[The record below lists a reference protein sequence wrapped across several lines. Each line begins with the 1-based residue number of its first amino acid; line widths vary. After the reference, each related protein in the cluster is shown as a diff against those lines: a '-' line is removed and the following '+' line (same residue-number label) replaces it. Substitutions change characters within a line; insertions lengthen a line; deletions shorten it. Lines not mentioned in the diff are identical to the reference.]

1 MSHAYTEDQLV
12 EQPAIGLFASL
23 GWQTTSA
30 MEETFGTTGTLGRE
44 TKGEV
49 VLVERLRGA
58 LTKLN
63 PDLPPEAIQTA
74 IDDLARDRSAMS
86 LEAIVAATGFCATYG
101 VDLVAM
107 EALPLGGMERL
118 SAIENAIDAM
128 ISPDDRRREFFGHD
142 KYVGI
147 LYRAVKP
154 DPAAVE
160 FSVRVAG
167 IATLAGAIRAKLCPN
182 PPDIATILQQI
193 GVVLDESITGLTIRE
208 EGPPAINLAKINFEA
223 LAAQFKESKHKNTDL
238 EVLKAAIAARLGK
251 MLRLNRTRTDF
262 TEKFE
267 ELIESY
273 NIGSR
278 NIEQLFEDLMKLSR
292 SLDAEQERHVRENL
306 SIEEQVIFDIL
317 TRPSPE
323 LSTAEREEVKK
334 VARELLG
341 RLKQLLVLNWRQKS
355 AARSTLK
362 LAIEDT
368 LDDGLPDAYSSEIYN
383 QKCSALFEHVYESY
397 PEQNTGV
404 YAEVG

>member
-160 FSVRVAG
+160 FSIRVAG

-404 YAEVG
+404 YAGVG

>member
-160 FSVRVAG
+160 FSIRVAG

-182 PPDIATILQQI
+182 PPDIVTILQQI

-273 NIGSR
+273 NSGSR

-404 YAEVG
+404 YAGVG

>member
-12 EQPAIGLFASL
+12 EQPAIGLFAAL
-23 GWQTTSA
+23 GWQTISA
-30 MEETFGTTGTLGRE
+30 MEETVGTAGTLGRE

-49 VLVERLRGA
+49 VLVERLRVA

-74 IDDLARDRSAMS
+74 IDELARDRSAMS
-86 LEAIVAATGFCATYG
+86 LEAIVAATGFCATHG

-118 SAIENAIDAM
+118 SAIENAIDAL

-193 GVVLDESITGLTIRE
+193 GGVLDESITGLTIRE

-273 NIGSR
+273 NSGSR

-292 SLDAEQERHVRENL
+292 SLDVEQERHVRENL

-404 YAEVG
+404 YAGVG

>member
-86 LEAIVAATGFCATYG
+86 LEAIVAATGFFATHV

-160 FSVRVAG
+160 FSIRVAG

-182 PPDIATILQQI
+182 PPDIVTILQQI
-193 GVVLDESITGLTIRE
+193 GGVLDESITGLTIRE

-404 YAEVG
+404 YAGVG

>member
-404 YAEVG
+404 YAGVG

>member
-1 MSHAYTEDQLV
+1 MAGRTQL
-12 EQPAIGLFASL
+12 QLA
-23 GWQTTSA
+23 WQ
-30 MEETFGTTGTLGRE
+30 
-44 TKGEV
+44 
-49 VLVERLRGA
+49 
-58 LTKLN
+58 
-63 PDLPPEAIQTA
+63 
-74 IDDLARDRSAMS
+74 
-86 LEAIVAATGFCATYG
+86 AA
-101 VDLVAM
+101 
-107 EALPLGGMERL
+107 P
-118 SAIENAIDAM
+118 
-128 ISPDDRRREFFGHD
+128 
-142 KYVGI
+142 
-147 LYRAVKP
+147 
-154 DPAAVE
+154 
-160 FSVRVAG
+160 
-167 IATLAGAIRAKLCPN
+167 
-182 PPDIATILQQI
+182 
-193 GVVLDESITGLTIRE
+193 
-208 EGPPAINLAKINFEA
+208 EA
-223 LAAQFKESKHKNTDL
+223 LAKRFEYSKHKNTDL

-273 NIGSR
+273 NSGSR

-323 LSTAEREEVKK
+323 LSSAEREQVKK
-334 VARELLG
+334 VARELLA

-368 LDDGLPDAYSSEIYN
+368 LDYGLPDAYSPEIYN

-397 PEQNTGV
+397 PEQNMGV